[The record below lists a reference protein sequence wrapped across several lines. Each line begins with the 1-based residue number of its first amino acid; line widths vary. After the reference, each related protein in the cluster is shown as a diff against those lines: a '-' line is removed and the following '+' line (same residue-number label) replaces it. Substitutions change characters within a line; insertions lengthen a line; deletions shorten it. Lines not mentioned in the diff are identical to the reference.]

1 MQTSTNEVIILWASY
16 FDELAAVTFAY
27 EFRQM
32 GMPATLVA
40 IHNSEEQRC
49 SDILTHSKQGLHQT
63 LAAAERITCL
73 VIPTSSTALAQFEQD
88 PQLWQL
94 IQMVHENGGRIVMA
108 RPNGATDPEIARK
121 LPPSREIMRYPTVE
135 KLLLFARWLAH
146 SLVVGDGLN
155 ADRPTG
161 VVPPLVRVA
170 AHSDPTGVAGAI
182 AGIVRDYGFAE
193 AQAVGPSAMGQ
204 MMKAAAI
211 AKSYLAADKLS
222 LFAKPDFVN
231 VRIGGQPR
239 SAIRLFISAWPVG
252 MDNWID
258 WEQAKT
264 FVDAD
269 ED

>member
-1 MQTSTNEVIILWASY
+1 MQTSTNEAVILWASY
-16 FDELAAVTFAY
+16 FEELAAISFAY

-32 GMPATLVA
+32 GVPATLVA
-40 IHNSEEQRC
+40 IHNNEEQRC
-49 SDILTHSKQGLHQT
+49 SDILTHSKQGLNQT
-63 LAAAERITCL
+63 LADAERITCL
-73 VIPTSSTALAQFEQD
+73 VIPTSAPVLAQFEQD

-94 IQMVHENGGRIVMA
+94 IQAVDEKGGRIVMA

-121 LPPSREIMRYPTVE
+121 LPPSHRVMYYPAVE
-135 KLLLFARWLAH
+135 KVLLFARWLAH
-146 SLVVGDGLN
+146 SLVVGDDLN
-155 ADRPTG
+155 GDQATG
-161 VVPPLVRVA
+161 VLPPLVRVA
-170 AHSDPTGVAGAI
+170 ANSDPTGVAGAM

-193 AQAVGPSAMGQ
+193 AQAVGHAAISQ

-258 WEQAKT
+258 WEQAKS

>member
-1 MQTSTNEVIILWASY
+1 MQTSTNEAVILWASY
-16 FDELAAVTFAY
+16 FDELAAVSFAH

-32 GMPATLVA
+32 GVPTTIVA

-63 LAAAERITCL
+63 LAGAERITCL
-73 VIPTSSTALAQFEQD
+73 VIPASAPVLAQFEQD

-94 IQMVHENGGRIVMA
+94 IQAVYQNGGRIVMA
-108 RPNGATDPEIARK
+108 RPNGVTDPEIACK
-121 LPPSREIMRYPTVE
+121 LPPSQEIMRYPTVE
-135 KLLLFARWLAH
+135 KVLLFARWLAH
-146 SLVVGDGLN
+146 SLVGGDELN
-155 ADRPTG
+155 ADQATAG
-161 VVPPLVRVA
+161 LPPLVRVA
-170 AHSDPTGVAGAI
+170 AHSDPTRVAGAI

-193 AQAVGPSAMGQ
+193 AQAVGPSAMSQ
-204 MMKAAAI
+204 MVKAAAI

-231 VRIGGQPR
+231 VWIGGQPR

-258 WEQAKT
+258 WEQVKS

-269 ED
+269 DD